1 MPRSFSSWHSRGL
14 NRGLFPP
21 GEQETDLRAQLDNDM
36 QAMQTL
42 VHALLGDEPM
52 PPPPDTMPTALATSN
67 VSECEMERSSEEM
80 ELEALIESLIGSKTR
95 QLPSPR
101 NETLASQPSAEC
113 MLGAGA
119 LTAGD
124 DGPAAATR
132 LQAASREAMVLQP
145 LTVIFLDIDG
155 VICTS
160 KEGNCVLR
168 TNLLRELQRI
178 VVACDAKVVLSS
190 DWRRTKWQTK
200 IATERFARE
209 GITCWRDAEGNVG
222 ATPEFSEI
230 GGALL
235 RPKEIA
241 AWLREHGQDVTRWVA
256 IDDRLLTDED
266 GGDLLVGHCV
276 TTEFA
281 KGLTAERA
289 DEAIQLLQ
297 GQ

>member
-1 MPRSFSSWHSRGL
+1 MPRSFSHWHGRRPDPSL
-14 NRGLFPP
+14 VPAP
-21 GEQETDLRAQLDNDM
+21 GEQETDLRAQLDIDM
-36 QAMQTL
+36 QAMQTS
-42 VHALLGDEPM
+42 VRALLGDEPM
-52 PPPPDTMPTALATSN
+52 PAPAPDTMPTALATSN

-80 ELEALIESLIGSKTR
+80 ALEALIESLIGSERR

-101 NETLASQPSAEC
+101 KETSADC

-124 DGPAAATR
+124 DGPAAATH
-132 LQAASREAMVLQP
+132 LQAASRESMVLQP

-160 KEGNCVLR
+160 REGNHVLR
-168 TNLLRELQRI
+168 TNLLRELHRI

-190 DWRRTKWQTK
+190 DWRRTKWLTK
-200 IATERFARE
+200 KATERFALE
-209 GITCWRDAEGNVG
+209 GIECWRDAEGNVG

-241 AWLREHGQDVTRWVA
+241 AWLREHGRDVTRWVA

-266 GGDLLVGHCV
+266 GGDFLVGHCV

-297 GQ
+297 AQ